1 MNGVKTALLLGLLSG
16 LLLFGGVM
24 IGGRSGLEIALV
36 LAVIMNFVSYFYS
49 DKIALATY
57 SAQPVTDQENPE
69 VHRG

>member
-1 MNGVKTALLLGLLSG
+1 MNGVKTAVLLGLLSG

-24 IGGRSGLEIALV
+24 IGGQSGLEIALV

-57 SAQPVTDQENPE
+57 SAQPVTEQ
-69 VHRG
+69 